1 MNDEPKKPD
10 SFGPNVW
17 LIDEMFREFKERP
30 ESVSESWREFFS
42 DYRPAAGR
50 IAPAPAAVP
59 PAAPREAPAP
69 LEAAPATVPL
79 IGPVR
84 RLVENMQAS
93 LSVPTATSV
102 RTIPV
107 RLLEENRSLMNQHLA
122 ELTGGKVSFTH
133 LLAWAIV
140 KALQAMPGMRTL
152 YVEVEGAPHRR
163 VAEHVNL
170 GLAVDVQ
177 RRDGSRSLVVPSI
190 KHAEALEFATFF
202 AAYNDLIRKAQA
214 GQLTP
219 DDFADTTVSLT
230 NPGMLGTTQSV
241 PRLMV
246 GQSLII
252 AAGSIGFPAEYQLAD
267 PATLAHLGVSKVLTL
282 TCTYDH
288 RVIQGAES
296 AELLSSVAGLLAGDE
311 GFYEQ
316 VFTSLAVPHEPV
328 RLARDTNPY
337 FSERGV
343 DALVA
348 KQAGVLALINMYR
361 VRGHLVAHTNPLS
374 TEIPTHPELELDR
387 HGLTVWDLDREFY
400 TGGVGGRERASL
412 REIERIL
419 REAYCG
425 TLGVEYM
432 FIQEPD
438 QKGWIQKRVEGADPL
453 AWLDAPAKRRALAM
467 LNAAEAF
474 ERFLH
479 TKYVGHKRFSLEGV
493 EALIPTLDRLLS
505 GAAATGAEEAVI
517 GMSHRGR
524 LNVLANI
531 LGKSYEKIFREFEGN
546 VDPLSREGTGDVKY
560 HLGATGTFTGPAG
573 ETLHITLASN
583 PSHLEAVDPVVEGM
597 ARALQDTRGDAG
609 REEVL
614 PILIHGDAAFAGQG
628 VVAETLNMS
637 ALSGYRTGGTV
648 HIVVNNGIGFT
659 TSPADAR
666 SSVYATDVAKMVQ
679 APVFHVN
686 GEDPEACVHVMDL
699 ALAFR
704 REFKKDVVVDVV
716 GYRRW
721 GHNEADEPAYTQP
734 IMYARIRDKRS
745 VRKLYTERLVNRG
758 DMSLEEAESALKDFQ
773 DRLEAAFAATH
784 ESAPPGAPLPHV
796 APAAAE
802 AEAPPPPVSLPSL
815 EQILQRATTVPEGFH
830 VHPKLARLLTQR
842 RQMLVQ
848 DAVDWGTAELLALG
862 SLLLEGTPVRLSG
875 QDSRR
880 GTFSQRHSVL
890 VDQDTGAEYAPLQH
904 LAPEQAP
911 FLVYDSLLS
920 EYAVL
925 GFEYGYSVA
934 RSDALVMWEAQFG
947 DFSNGAQIIIDQFIA
962 AAEEKWG
969 QHSKLVLLLPHGS
982 EGQGPEH
989 SSARL
994 ERFLQLSAC
1003 GNLRVA
1009 VPSTA
1014 AQYYHLLR
1022 AQAHSSRSVPLVVMT
1037 PKSLLRAEAAKSR
1050 AEEFNGVFRPVLSD
1064 PAPPPAVTRLV
1075 LCTGKVA
1082 FDLLDRRRKQADS
1095 RTAIVRVERPYPFP
1109 ADELAAVLRT
1119 LPGVQELRWVQEEPA
1134 NMGAWSFVSPRLR
1147 EVAPGLPLGYIGRPE
1162 NPSPATGSA
1171 RIFQF
1176 EQERL
1181 VAAALADAPAGTPA
1195 PISR

>member
-1 MNDEPKKPD
+1 MSDEPKSSA

-17 LIDEMFREFKERP
+17 LIDEMFREFKEHP

-50 IAPAPAAVP
+50 IAPPSPPPTAPALPVATKEAPAPPEAAPAAVP
-59 PAAPREAPAP
+59 
-69 LEAAPATVPL
+69 L
-79 IGPVR
+79 IGPAR

-93 LSVPTATSV
+93 LSVPTASSV

-107 RLLEENRSLMNQHLA
+107 RLLEENRTLMNQHLA

-140 KALQAMPGMRTL
+140 KALQGMPGMRLL
-152 YVEVEGAPHRR
+152 YVEIDGAPHRLA
-163 VAEHVNL
+163 VEHVNL
-170 GLAVDVQ
+170 GVAVDVQ
-177 RRDGSRSLVVPSI
+177 RRDGSRGLVVPSI
-190 KHAEALEFATFF
+190 KHAETLEFATFF
-202 AAYNDLIRKAQA
+202 AAYNELIRRAQA
-214 GQLTP
+214 TQLTP
-219 DDFADTTVSLT
+219 EDFADTTVSLT

-241 PRLMV
+241 PRLMA

-252 AAGSIGFPAEYQLAD
+252 AAGTIGFPAEYQLAD
-267 PATLAHLGVSKVLTL
+267 PATIAHLGVSKVLTL

-296 AELLSSVAGLLAGDE
+296 AAFLGRVAALLAGEE

-328 RLARDTNPY
+328 RLARDANPY

-374 TEIPTHPELELDR
+374 TEIPTHPELELEH

-400 TGGVGGRERASL
+400 TGGVGGHERASL
-412 REIERIL
+412 REIVRIL

-438 QKGWIQKRVEGADPL
+438 QKAWIQKRVEGADPA
-453 AWLDAPAKRRALAM
+453 AWLDAPAKRRTLAM

-493 EALIPTLDRLLS
+493 EALIPMLDRLLS
-505 GAAATGAEEAVI
+505 GAAATGAEEAVV

-531 LGKSYEKIFREFEGN
+531 LAKSYEKIFREFEGN
-546 VDPLSREGTGDVKY
+546 LDPLSREGTGDVKY

-597 ARALQDTRGDAG
+597 ARALQDARGDGG
-609 REEVL
+609 REQVL

-637 ALSGYRTGGTV
+637 ALSGYRTGGTI
-648 HIVVNNGIGFT
+648 HTVVNNGIGFT

-773 DRLEAAFAATH
+773 ERLEAAFAATH
-784 ESAPPGAPLPHV
+784 ESAPPSATPPRV
-796 APAAAE
+796 APAATVT
-802 AEAPPPPVSLPSL
+802 EAPPPPVSLPSL
-815 EQILQRATTVPEGFH
+815 EQILQRATTVPESFH
-830 VHPKLARLLTQR
+830 VHPKLARQLTQR

-862 SLLLEGTPVRLSG
+862 SLLLEGIPVRLSG

-880 GTFSQRHSVL
+880 GTFSQRHAVL
-890 VDQDTGAEYAPLQH
+890 VDQGTGAEYAPLQH
-904 LAPEQAP
+904 LTPEQAP
-911 FLVYDSLLS
+911 FLIYDSLLS

-925 GFEYGYSVA
+925 GFEYGYSVT
-934 RSDALVMWEAQFG
+934 RSDALVIWEAQFG
-947 DFSNGAQIIIDQFIA
+947 DFSNGAQVVIDQFIA

-994 ERFLQLSAC
+994 ERFLQLSAG

-1014 AQYYHLLR
+1014 AQYFHLLR
-1022 AQAHSSRSVPLVVMT
+1022 AQAHASRSVPLIVMT

-1050 AEEFNGVFRPVLSD
+1050 AEEFTGVFQPVLTG
-1064 PAPPPAVTRLV
+1064 PTTPPTPTRAL
-1075 LCTGKVA
+1075 LCSGKVA
-1082 FDLLDRRRKQADS
+1082 FELLEHRRKLGDEAS
-1095 RTAIVRVERPYPFP
+1095 AVIRLERLYPFP
-1109 ADELAAVLRT
+1109 KEELLAVLRSLPT
-1119 LPGVQELRWVQEEPA
+1119 LQELRWVQEEPA

-1147 EVAPGLPLGYIGRPE
+1147 EFVPGLAISYVGRCE
-1162 NPSPATGSA
+1162 SASPATGSQRIHQTEQDTLLTAAFQPPA
-1171 RIFQF
+1171 RT
-1176 EQERL
+1176 
-1181 VAAALADAPAGTPA
+1181 G
-1195 PISR
+1195 

>member
-1 MNDEPKKPD
+1 MSDEPKSSA

-17 LIDEMFREFKERP
+17 LIDEMFREFKEHP

-50 IAPAPAAVP
+50 IAPPPPLPAAPAAPVAAKEAPVPAQAAPAAVP
-59 PAAPREAPAP
+59 
-69 LEAAPATVPL
+69 L
-79 IGPVR
+79 IGPAR

-93 LSVPTATSV
+93 LSVPTASSV

-107 RLLEENRSLMNQHLA
+107 RLLEENRTLMNQHLA

-140 KALQAMPGMRTL
+140 KALQGMPGIRSL
-152 YVEVEGAPHRR
+152 YVEIEGAPHRLA
-163 VAEHVNL
+163 VEHVNF
-170 GLAVDVQ
+170 GVAVDVQ
-177 RRDGSRSLVVPSI
+177 RRDGSRGLVVPSI
-190 KHAEALEFATFF
+190 KHAETLEFATFF
-202 AAYNDLIRKAQA
+202 AAYNELIRKAQA
-214 GQLTP
+214 NQLTP
-219 DDFADTTVSLT
+219 EDFADTTVSLT

-241 PRLMV
+241 PRLMA

-252 AAGSIGFPAEYQLAD
+252 AAGTIGFPAEYQLAD

-296 AELLSSVAGLLAGDE
+296 AEFLGRAAALLAGED

-328 RLARDTNPY
+328 RLARDANPY

-374 TEIPTHPELELDR
+374 MEIPTHPELELDH

-400 TGGVGGRERASL
+400 TGGVGGHEWASL
-412 REIERIL
+412 REIVRIL

-438 QKGWIQKRVEGADPL
+438 QKTWIQKRVEGADPA
-453 AWLDAPAKRRALAM
+453 AWLDASAKRRTLAM

-493 EALIPTLDRLLS
+493 EALIPMLDRLLS
-505 GAAATGAEEAVI
+505 SAAATGTEEAVI

-546 VDPLSREGTGDVKY
+546 LDPLSREGTGDVKY
-560 HLGATGTFTGPAG
+560 HLGATGTFTSPAG
-573 ETLHITLASN
+573 EALHITLASN

-597 ARALQDTRGDAG
+597 ARAFQDTRGDAG
-609 REEVL
+609 REQVL

-637 ALSGYRTGGTV
+637 ALSGYRTGGTI

-659 TSPADAR
+659 TSSADAR

-686 GEDPEACVHVMDL
+686 GEDPEACVQVMDL

-773 DRLEAAFAATH
+773 ERLEAAFAATH
-784 ESAPPGAPLPHV
+784 EIAPPSEAPPRV
-796 APAAAE
+796 APAATVTG
-802 AEAPPPPVSLPSL
+802 APPPPVSLPSL
-815 EQILQRATTVPEGFH
+815 EQILQRATTVPDSFH
-830 VHPKLARLLTQR
+830 VHPKLARQLTQH

-848 DAVDWGTAELLALG
+848 DAVDWGTAELLAVG
-862 SLLLEGTPVRLSG
+862 SLLLEGIPVRLSG

-880 GTFSQRHSVL
+880 GTFSQRHAVL

-947 DFSNGAQIIIDQFIA
+947 DFSNGAQVVIDQFIA

-969 QHSKLVLLLPHGS
+969 QNSRLVLLLPHGS

-994 ERFLQLSAC
+994 ERFLQLSAG

-1014 AQYYHLLR
+1014 AQYFHLLR
-1022 AQAHSSRSVPLVVMT
+1022 AQAHASRSVPLIVMT

-1050 AEEFNGVFRPVLSD
+1050 AEEFTGAFQPVLTGPTTP
-1064 PAPPPAVTRLV
+1064 PAPTRAL
-1075 LCTGKVA
+1075 LCSGKVA
-1082 FDLLDRRRKQADS
+1082 FELLEHRRKLGDEAS
-1095 RTAIVRVERPYPFP
+1095 AVIRLEYLYPFP
-1109 ADELAAVLRT
+1109 KEELLAVLRSLPT
-1119 LPGVQELRWVQEEPA
+1119 LQELRWVQEEPA

-1147 EVAPGLPLGYIGRPE
+1147 EVVHDLAITYVGRCE
-1162 NPSPATGSA
+1162 SASPATGSQ
-1171 RIFQF
+1171 RIHQK
-1176 EQERL
+1176 EQDTL
-1181 VAAALADAPAGTPA
+1181 LAAAFQR
-1195 PISR
+1195 SN

>member
-1 MNDEPKKPD
+1 MSDEKTSSV

-50 IAPAPAAVP
+50 VALPPTALAAPAAVP
-59 PAAPREAPAP
+59 VEAPGRPALAP
-69 LEAAPATVPL
+69 VRTTVP
-79 IGPVR
+79 IVGPAK

-102 RTIPV
+102 RTISV

-133 LLAWAIV
+133 LLAWALV
-140 KALQAMPGMRTL
+140 KALRGMPGMRSL
-152 YVEVEGAPHRR
+152 FVEIEGAPHRYT
-163 VAEHVNL
+163 AEHVNF
-170 GLAVDVQ
+170 GIAVDIE
-177 RRDGSRSLVVPSI
+177 RRDGTRGLVVPSI
-190 KHAEALEFATFF
+190 KHAETLEFATFF
-202 AAYNDLIRKAQA
+202 AAYNELIRRSQA

-219 DDFADTTVSLT
+219 EDFADTTVTLT

-241 PRLMV
+241 PRLMA
-246 GQSLII
+246 GQSLIV
-252 AAGSIGFPAEYQLAD
+252 AAGSIGYPAEYQLAD
-267 PATLAHLGVSKVLTL
+267 PATLAHLGVSKVLSL

-296 AELLSSVAGLLAGDE
+296 AEFLGRVAALLAGQQRY
-311 GFYEQ
+311 YEE
-316 VFTSLAVPHEPV
+316 VFESLAVPHEPV
-328 RLARDTNPY
+328 RLATDVNPY
-337 FSERGV
+337 FSDRGV
-343 DALVA
+343 DALVR

-361 VRGHLVAHTNPLS
+361 VRGHLVAHVNPLS
-374 TEIPTHPELELDR
+374 TEIPTHPELELER
-387 HGLTVWDLDREFY
+387 HGLTLWDLDREFY
-400 TGGVGGRERASL
+400 TLNVGRHERATL
-412 REIERIL
+412 REILRIL

-438 QKGWIQKRVEGADPL
+438 QKAWIQRRVEGADP
-453 AWLDAPAKRRALAM
+453 AGWLDAAGKRRTLAM

-479 TKYVGHKRFSLEGV
+479 TKYVGHKRFSLEGLESLIPMLDRVLSASV
-493 EALIPTLDRLLS
+493 EARI
-505 GAAATGAEEAVI
+505 AEVVLGTA
-517 GMSHRGR
+517 HRGR

-546 VDPLSREGTGDVKY
+546 IDPLSREGTGDVKY
-560 HLGATGTFTGPAG
+560 HLGATGTYSSPAG
-573 ETLHITLASN
+573 GQLHITLASN

-597 ARALQDTRGDAG
+597 ARALQDMRNDTGH
-609 REEVL
+609 EQVL
-614 PILIHGDAAFAGQG
+614 PVLVHGDAAFAGQG

-704 REFKKDVVVDVV
+704 REFRKDVVVDVV

-734 IMYARIRDKRS
+734 IMYAKIRDRRS
-745 VRKLYTERLVNRG
+745 VRKLYTERLVNHG
-758 DMSLEEAESALKDFQ
+758 DFSLQEAEAALKDFQ
-773 DRLEAAFAATH
+773 DRMEAAFAATH
-784 ESAPPGAPLPHV
+784 ESSLPPISLAPKTPAAPPSEP
-796 APAAAE
+796 
-802 AEAPPPPVSLPSL
+802 PPPPVPLPTL
-815 EQILQRATTVPEGFH
+815 DRILQRATSVPEGFH
-830 VHPKLARLLTQR
+830 VHPKLARQLAQR
-842 RQMLVQ
+842 RQMLAQ
-848 DAVDWGTAELLALG
+848 SEVDWGTAELLAFG
-862 SLLLEGTPVRLSG
+862 SLLVEGIPVRLSG

-880 GTFSQRHSVL
+880 GTFSQRHAVL
-890 VDQDTGAEYAPLQH
+890 VDQDSGAEYTPLQH
-904 LAPEQAP
+904 VNPAQAP

-934 RSDALVMWEAQFG
+934 RADALVLWEAQFG
-947 DFSNGAQIIIDQFIA
+947 DFSNGAQIIIDQFVA
-962 AAEEKWG
+962 SAEEKWK
-969 QHSKLVLLLPHGS
+969 QRSKLVLLLPHGS

-994 ERFLQLSAC
+994 ERFLQLAAG
-1003 GNLRVA
+1003 GNIRVA
-1009 VPSTA
+1009 VPSTS
-1014 AQYYHLLR
+1014 AQYFHLLR
-1022 AQAHSSRSVPLVVMT
+1022 AQAHAPHIVPLVVMT
-1037 PKSLLRAEAAKSR
+1037 PKSLLRADAAKSH
-1050 AEEFNGVFRPVLSD
+1050 ADEFEGSFQPVLPGPD
-1064 PAPPPAVTRLV
+1064 GPAAPERLL
-1075 LCTGKVA
+1075 LCSGKVA
-1082 FDLLDRRRKQADS
+1082 FDLLAHRATNLDD
-1095 RTAIVRVERPYPFP
+1095 RTAIARVERLAPFP
-1109 ADELAAVLRT
+1109 AEELGALLRS
-1119 LPGVQELRWVQEEPA
+1119 LPSVREIRWVQEEPA
-1134 NMGAWSFVSPRLR
+1134 NMGAWSFAAPRLR
-1147 EVAPGLPLGYIGRPE
+1147 ELAPGLPLTYVGRPE
-1162 NPSPATGSA
+1162 NPSPATGSH
-1171 RIFQF
+1171 RVFQA
-1176 EQERL
+1176 EQDRL
-1181 VAAALADAPAGTPA
+1181 VAEAFQAAP
-1195 PISR
+1195 

>member
-1 MNDEPKKPD
+1 MSDEPKKAD

-50 IAPAPAAVP
+50 IAPPAVVVP
-59 PAAPREAPAP
+59 PAAPREAPPTAAATAP
-69 LEAAPATVPL
+69 VPMVGPA
-79 IGPVR
+79 R

-107 RLLEENRSLMNQHLA
+107 RLLEENRTLMNQHLA

-133 LLAWAIV
+133 LLAWALV
-140 KALQAMPGMRTL
+140 QALAETPGMRSL
-152 YVEVEGAPHRR
+152 YTEVDGAPHRV
-163 VAEHVNL
+163 VAEHVNF

-177 RRDGSRSLVVPSI
+177 RRDGSRGLVVPGI
-190 KHAEALEFATFF
+190 KHAETLEFATFF
-202 AAYNDLIRKAQA
+202 AAYNELIRRAQA

-219 DDFADTTVSLT
+219 EDFADTTVTLT

-241 PRLMV
+241 PRLMA
-246 GQSLII
+246 GQSLIV
-252 AAGSIGFPAEYQLAD
+252 AAGSIGYPAEYQLAD
-267 PATLAHLGVSKVLTL
+267 PATIAHLGVSKVLTL

-296 AELLSSVAGLLAGDE
+296 AELLSRVAALLAGEDR
-311 GFYEQ
+311 FYEA

-328 RLARDTNPY
+328 HLARDANPY
-337 FSERGV
+337 FSDRGV
-343 DALVA
+343 DALVR

-374 TEIPTHPELELDR
+374 TEIPTHPELELEH

-400 TGGVGGRERASL
+400 TGALGNSERATL
-412 REIERIL
+412 RAIVSTL
-419 REAYCG
+419 RDAYCG

-438 QKGWIQKRVEGADPL
+438 QKGWIQRRVEGADP
-453 AWLDAPAKRRALAM
+453 ARWLDAQGKRRTLAM

-479 TKYVGHKRFSLEGV
+479 TKYIGHKRFSLEGL
-493 EALIPTLDRLLS
+493 EALIPMLDRLLTV
-505 GAAATGAEEAVI
+505 AAATGTEEAVV
-517 GMSHRGR
+517 GMAHRGR
-524 LNVLANI
+524 LNALANI

-546 VDPLSREGTGDVKY
+546 LDPLSREGTGDVKY
-560 HLGATGTFTGPAG
+560 HLGATGTFHGPAG
-573 ETLHITLASN
+573 ESLHVTLASN

-597 ARALQDTRGDAG
+597 ARALQDARGDTAH
-609 REEVL
+609 EQVL
-614 PILIHGDAAFAGQG
+614 PVLIHGDAAFAGQG

-679 APVFHVN
+679 APIFHVN

-704 REFKKDVVVDVV
+704 REFKKDVVVDVI

-734 IMYARIRDKRS
+734 IMYAKIREKRS
-745 VRKLYTERLVNRG
+745 VRKLYTERLVNHG
-758 DMSLEEAESALKDFQ
+758 DMSLAEAEAALQDFQ
-773 DRLEAAFAATH
+773 ERMEAAFAATH
-784 ESAPPGAPLPHV
+784 ESAPPAAPPAT
-796 APAAAE
+796 APPSP
-802 AEAPPPPVSLPSL
+802 AEAPAPVVPLPEL
-815 EQILQRATTVPEGFH
+815 EQILQRATTLPESFH
-830 VHPKLARLLTQR
+830 VHPKLARQLAQR
-842 RQMLVQ
+842 RQMLAQ
-848 DAVDWGTAELLALG
+848 DVVDWGTAELLAIG

-890 VDQDTGAEYAPLQH
+890 VDQQTGAEHTPLQH

-920 EYAVL
+920 EYAAL
-925 GFEYGYSVA
+925 GFDYGYSVS
-934 RSDALVMWEAQFG
+934 RGDALVMWEAQFG
-947 DFSNGAQIIIDQFIA
+947 DFSNGAQIVIDQFIA

-969 QHSKLVLLLPHGS
+969 QHSRLVMLLPHGS

-989 SSARL
+989 TSARL
-994 ERFLQLSAC
+994 ERYLQLCAR

-1009 VPSTA
+1009 VPSTS
-1014 AQYYHLLR
+1014 AQYYHVLR
-1022 AQAHSSRSVPLVVMT
+1022 AQAHASRSVPLVVMT
-1037 PKSLLRAEAAKSR
+1037 PKSLLRAEVAKSR
-1050 AEEFNGVFRPVLSD
+1050 AEEFTGTFRPVLADST
-1064 PAPPPAVTRLV
+1064 PPPDATRAL

-1082 FDLLDRRRKQADS
+1082 FDLLDHRRTRDDT
-1095 RTAIVRVERPYPFP
+1095 RTAIVRLERLYPFP
-1109 ADELAAVLRT
+1109 MEELTAVLRS
-1119 LPGVQELRWVQEEPA
+1119 LPGVQELRWVQEEPS
-1134 NMGAWSFVSPRLR
+1134 NMGAWSFVAPRLR
-1147 EVAPGLPLGYIGRPE
+1147 ELAPGLPLGYVGRPE

-1171 RIFQF
+1171 RIFQI

-1181 VAAALADAPAGTPA
+1181 VAEALADAPVVAPA
-1195 PISR
+1195 PTRA